1 MAFIETEIAGRAGT
15 LVLNRPEKLNAFNP
29 EMFEQFGAAL
39 KALNDDPAVKVIII
53 RGAGRAFSVGNDVAK
68 GGSGYEAGKHEHDP
82 VADSMRLRK
91 RMEMWQDIRRCP
103 KPVIAQVH
111 GFCIGVATQMAVCC
125 DITVVSEDAHIGW
138 PAVPLGG
145 GYLSP
150 FSAWLIGPKKAKE
163 LSFIAGSR
171 MSGTEAVAW
180 GWANRAVPLAELGS
194 TTLTLA
200 RQIAKTPADLLAIKK
215 RALNRVMDVQGF
227 SESVMMGAEFDA
239 MSHSAKGAQKTKAA
253 IAKLGLKEAMRR
265 FREEEN
271 GLDLD

>member
-1 MAFIETEIAGRAGT
+1 MALIEVEVAGKIGT
-15 LVLNRPEKLNAFNP
+15 LVLNRPEKLNAFSP
-29 EMFEQFGAAL
+29 DMFVEFDAGL
-39 KALNDDPAVKVIII
+39 KQLTADAKVKVIII

-91 RMEMWQDIRRCP
+91 RMEMWLDIRRCP

-111 GFCIGVATQMAVCC
+111 GFCIGVATQLAVCC

-138 PAVPLGG
+138 PAVPLGS

-171 MSGTEAVAW
+171 MSGVEAVAW
-180 GWANRAVPLAELGS
+180 GWANRAVPLPQLS
-194 TTLTLA
+194 DTTLILA
-200 RQIAKTPADLLAIKK
+200 RQISKTPSDLLAIKK

-227 SESVMMGAEFDA
+227 SESVLMGAEFDA
-239 MSHSAKGAQKTKAA
+239 MGHGSKGAQKTKAA
-253 IAKLGLKEAMRR
+253 IAKLGLKETMRR
-265 FREEEN
+265 FREEDD
-271 GLDLD
+271 GLDLE

>member
-39 KALNDDPAVKVIII
+39 KSLNDDPAVKVIII

-171 MSGTEAVAW
+171 MKIG
-180 GWANRAVPLAELGS
+180 RAHV
-194 TTLTLA
+194 
-200 RQIAKTPADLLAIKK
+200 
-215 RALNRVMDVQGF
+215 
-227 SESVMMGAEFDA
+227 
-239 MSHSAKGAQKTKAA
+239 
-253 IAKLGLKEAMRR
+253 
-265 FREEEN
+265 
-271 GLDLD
+271 